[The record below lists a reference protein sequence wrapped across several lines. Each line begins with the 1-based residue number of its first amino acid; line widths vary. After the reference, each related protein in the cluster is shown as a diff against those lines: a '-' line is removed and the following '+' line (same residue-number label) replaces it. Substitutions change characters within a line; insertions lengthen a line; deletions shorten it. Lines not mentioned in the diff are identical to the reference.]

1 MNEDRILDK
10 LDGLESKTT
19 EVLVGLARLEE
30 QIKDVPDLKERVRQ
44 GEPFRILA
52 RKYSHSET
60 RLFEGRLGMIGRGR
74 LPRPLEDVVFA
85 LPKGGVSDP
94 VLVSG
99 GARGQ
104 GAAEAR
110 LLVAQGAKVV
120 IGDLLDNQGQALAV
134 ELGPAASF
142 VRHDVTSEAD
152 GIGSLLLSSGRAVT
166 RPAEA
171 VSRDMVPTSG

>member
-1 MNEDRILDK
+1 M
-10 LDGLESKTT
+10 
-19 EVLVGLARLEE
+19 ARFDN
-30 QIKDVPDLKERVRQ
+30 KV
-44 GEPFRILA
+44 
-52 RKYSHSET
+52 
-60 RLFEGRLGMIGRGR
+60 
-74 LPRPLEDVVFA
+74 
-85 LPKGGVSDP
+85 

-120 IGDLLDNQGQALAV
+120 IGDVLDNQGQSLAV

-152 GIGSLLLSSGRAVT
+152 WARAAPRSSAACT
-166 RPAEA
+166 AWSTMPESTSRP
-171 VSRDMVPTSG
+171 R